1 MFPFDHSLPIWHPEG
16 AGTNQTILFESDFTV
31 ESPKDCILHLH
42 VNSNY
47 ALYINNNFVDC
58 GSFSDFPSYRTYDT
72 INLSSFVVPGENRF
86 SLYAYYQGTDSFT
99 VIQYPPEA
107 IFSLREKDE
116 EILLSAPGF
125 PVQTVNA
132 YHRDVPSISPQL
144 AFSFEYNA
152 LLPLGPVMPA
162 VATALS
168 AGLVNLRPI
177 EKLQIEPACPATVTL
192 IGNCQKD
199 PSVTSDYPAPI
210 MQHSFRAL
218 SHPAVP
224 PVLQDLEGSDSLLL
238 SGNDVILD
246 LGKEMVGFLL
256 LDLELSQSAKILI
269 GWGEHLDDGH
279 VRTEIGPRNFAARI
293 TLPTGR
299 TRYFYPFKRMAFRYL
314 ELQLM
319 DPSVSCTLHYAGIKP
334 VFYPLKKLNTFTC
347 ADALHRRIYEVSLRT
362 LLHCMHE
369 HYEDCPWREQA
380 LYTMDSRNQM
390 LIGYYTF
397 EEYRFAR
404 TSLSLIAK
412 GIRSDGYLEL
422 INPGKA
428 PITIPSFTA
437 IYLIQA
443 AEYLRY
449 TEDFTFLREI
459 LPVLHSIADHLLS
472 RIDQR
477 GLIPREA
484 DPKYWE
490 FYEWQTGLDGHT
502 VPLSPENGVI
512 YDAPMQAFAAMALSS
527 MASIEMRL
535 GDPKRTD
542 HYFLGVDTI
551 RQAFHKTFYSA
562 EVQGYHSFALY
573 DCLESSDKMP
583 TLLHLSEL
591 TQSLAICAD
600 LVPEAN
606 TKDVLALLA
615 GSTSLH
621 LKEPFYPVTLSHSV
635 FKYEALLR
643 DPEQYASYVFRD
655 IEKKFGHM
663 LSHGATT
670 FWETID
676 GGDAFDNAGSLC
688 HGWSAIPAYF
698 YLKYVVDIKKEGTAL
713 PSHLTG
719 IYQPKSEPVK
729 DPGRKILY
737 S

>member
-16 AGTNQTILFESDFTV
+16 TGINQTILFESNFTV
-31 ESPKDCILHLH
+31 ESPEDCILYLH

-47 ALYINNNFVDC
+47 ALYINDTFVDC
-58 GSFSDFPSYRTYDT
+58 GSFSDFPSSRTYDT
-72 INLSSFVVPGENRF
+72 LSLSSFVIEGENLF

-99 VIQYPPEA
+99 VIQYPPEV
-107 IFSLREKDE
+107 IFSLKEKEE

-125 PVQTVNA
+125 PVRTVDA
-132 YHRDVPSISPQL
+132 YLREVPSISPQL

-152 LLPLGPVMPA
+152 LLPSGPIMPA
-162 VATALS
+162 ASTALG
-168 AGLVNLRPI
+168 AGLISPRPI
-177 EKLQIEPACPATVTL
+177 DKLRIEPACPAAVSL

-199 PSVTSDYPAPI
+199 PALRSNYPAHI
-210 MQHSFRAL
+210 MQHAFRSL
-218 SHPAVP
+218 SHPSMPCILTDEENADP
-224 PVLQDLEGSDSLLL
+224 LTL
-238 SGNDVILD
+238 SGNDLILD

-256 LDLELSQSAKILI
+256 LDLELSKDSEILL

-279 VRTEIGPRNFAARI
+279 VRTEIGSRHFAARI
-293 TLPTGR
+293 TLPRGHQR
-299 TRYFYPFKRMAFRYL
+299 FFYPFKRMAFRYL

-319 DPSVSCTLHYAGIKP
+319 DPEVTCTLHYAGMRP
-334 VFYPLKKLNTFTC
+334 VYYPLKKLNTFTC
-347 ADALHRRIYEVSLRT
+347 ADALHQRIYEVSLRT

-397 EEYRFAR
+397 EEYDFAR

-437 IYLIQA
+437 IYLIQV
-443 AEYLRY
+443 AEYLKY
-449 TEDFTFLREI
+449 TEDFTFVREI
-459 LPVLHSIADHLLS
+459 LPVLHAIADNLIQ
-472 RIDQR
+472 RQDTR
-477 GLIPREA
+477 GLLPRES

-490 FYEWQTGLDGHT
+490 FFEWQTALDGHT
-502 VPLSPENGVI
+502 APLPSENEII

-527 MASIEMRL
+527 MASIEMKL
-535 GDPKRTD
+535 GDPRKTD
-542 HYFLGVDTI
+542 RYLTGADRI
-551 RQAFHKTFYSA
+551 RQAFHKTFYS
-562 EVQGYHSFALY
+562 EENHGYHSFALY
-573 DCLESSDKMP
+573 DTDSKDAAPSR
-583 TLLHLSEL
+583 LHLSEL
-591 TQSLAICAD
+591 TQSLAVCAD

-606 TKDVLALLA
+606 LKEVLSLLA
-615 GSTSLH
+615 DPSSLQ

-643 DPEQYASYVFRD
+643 DPETYASYVFKD
-655 IEKKFGHM
+655 IEKQFSHM
-663 LSHGATT
+663 LSKGATT

-698 YLKYVVDIKKEGTAL
+698 YLKYVVDIKKEGTTL
-713 PSHLTG
+713 PSHLTN
-719 IYQPKSEPVK
+719 IYAPSTEPIK
-729 DPGRKILY
+729 DPGRRILY